1 MPKFF
6 MSRIII
12 WGMLA
17 ALVSVLALILAISTG
32 QYQLLVPGFFL
43 AIGCA
48 FYGYQIYQIARQG
61 EYFVM
66 RLTCTDIRPLGVLQ
80 GAVAYFDPTSQTAFK
95 RAKSVIF
102 TTENGQTISFTY
114 ERYRRFVI
122 GQKYDFYF
130 KKPRDGQ
137 DLTSETL
144 ERLRIDHT
152 IVSSTIEVS

>member
-1 MPKFF
+1 MT
-6 MSRIII
+6 
-12 WGMLA
+12 GVQTC
-17 ALVSVLALILAISTG
+17 ALPI
-32 QYQLLVPGFFL
+32 
-43 AIGCA
+43 C
-48 FYGYQIYQIARQG
+48 
-61 EYFVM
+61 
-66 RLTCTDIRPLGVLQ
+66 
-80 GAVAYFDPTSQTAFK
+80 AVAYFDPTSQTAFK